1 MEKSLVERLERLYA
15 ELDRVE
21 TSDPDEREM
30 CMRLKADVRHVLD
43 ETAGGRQPELSG
55 ARRAASIDTRARR
68 SDLPERGARHG
79 SGRGRPGDTGPLADM
94 ERVSVAGAT
103 PARAGRATA

>member
-1 MEKSLVERLERLYA
+1 VERLERLYA

-43 ETAGGRQPELSG
+43 ETAGGRQPELSALG
-55 ARRAASIDTRARR
+55 ERLRSTLGRVEATYPNAALVMGQVVDA
-68 SDLPERGARHG
+68 
-79 SGRGRPGDTGPLADM
+79 LAIL
-94 ERVSVAGAT
+94 GL
-103 PARAGRATA
+103 